1 MSKPQKAI
9 LIEEAEKPNSKSES
23 IPPPKPKVLEVEEQI
38 TMPNPAFANFIS
50 RTGQASK
57 TQLDQIGTLSQL
69 DVLWAGAADYDA
81 LITQAEIDEFP
92 SFVAAGL
99 TAAQLGDALF
109 ALATIRNTINNA
121 LPALTMLANLP

>member
-1 MSKPQKAI
+1 
-9 LIEEAEKPNSKSES
+9 
-23 IPPPKPKVLEVEEQI
+23 
-38 TMPNPAFANFIS
+38 MPNPAFANFIS

-57 TQLDQIGTLSQL
+57 TQLDQIGTLLQL

-81 LITQAEIDEFP
+81 LITQAEVDEFP

-99 TAAQLGDALF
+99 TAGQLADALF

>member
-1 MSKPQKAI
+1 
-9 LIEEAEKPNSKSES
+9 
-23 IPPPKPKVLEVEEQI
+23 
-38 TMPNPAFANFIS
+38 MPNPAFANLIS